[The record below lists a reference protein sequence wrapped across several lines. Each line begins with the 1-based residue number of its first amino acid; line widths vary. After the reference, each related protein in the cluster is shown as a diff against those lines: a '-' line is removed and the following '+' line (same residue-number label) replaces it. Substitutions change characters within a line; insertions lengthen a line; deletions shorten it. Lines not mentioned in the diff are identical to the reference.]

1 MIEHIHACH
10 RIRDEEAVPKK
21 QKQEEESG
29 EADDSPSCFSNCD
42 LFHVA
47 EDDCGVSQV
56 DGTDA
61 VLHNSEWSHP
71 YLIYSFSSSTS
82 FIIIVGDSYPD
93 CVLSKY

>member
-10 RIRDEEAVPKK
+10 KIRDEEAVPKK

-47 EDDCGVSQV
+47 ADDCGVSQE

-61 VLHNSEWSHP
+61 QIDESPPVQSNLHPPPVSDRQLTLVCLLFQVLTQ
-71 YLIYSFSSSTS
+71 YY
-82 FIIIVGDSYPD
+82 
-93 CVLSKY
+93 